1 MINYIEYV
9 YYLLGSSIKQEL
21 NEGITFKNNFDMD
34 VLVIEDDPSVRTL
47 VKAVLEH
54 NGNNVAQAENAS
66 DGREL
71 ATSNEYDI
79 IILDLGLPDGDGYEI
94 AKHIRD
100 QDITTPILVLSAEH
114 ETDVKI
120 KCLKVGADDYL
131 TKPFNTEELMARI
144 EAITRRS
151 GDSTGDQILE
161 CGELTVKLLEREFT
175 VGDAKVDLTNNE
187 FNLLVF
193 LMKNKNKIV
202 TQEEIAEKVWDIHF
216 DTQTNYINVY
226 ISYLRK
232 KIRDHSD
239 NDYIETVRKKGFVLR
254 CEEQ

>member
-1 MINYIEYV
+1 MN
-9 YYLLGSSIKQEL
+9 
-21 NEGITFKNNFDMD
+21 

-47 VKAVLEH
+47 VRAVLEH
-54 NGNNVAQAENAS
+54 DGSDVMQAENAKQ
-66 DGREL
+66 GEEL
-71 ATSNEYDI
+71 AVNEDFDI
-79 IILDLGLPDGDGYEI
+79 IILDLGLPDGDGYEV
-94 AKHIRD
+94 AKNIRD
-100 QDITTPILVLSAEH
+100 QDITTPILVLSAEQ

-151 GDSTGDQILE
+151 GDGGPEQILT
-161 CGELTVKLLEREFT
+161 CGELKVKLLEREFT
-175 VGDAKVDLTNNE
+175 INGAKVDLTNNE

-193 LMKNKNKIV
+193 LMKNKNRIV

-232 KIRDHSD
+232 KMRDHTEV
-239 NDYIETVRKKGFVLR
+239 DYIETVRKKGFVLR
-254 CEEQ
+254 CEDEE

>member
-1 MINYIEYV
+1 
-9 YYLLGSSIKQEL
+9 
-21 NEGITFKNNFDMD
+21 MD

-54 NGNNVAQAENAS
+54 DGNKVTQAGNAA
-66 DGREL
+66 DGREF
-71 ATSNEYDI
+71 ATTNAYDI

-94 AKHIRD
+94 AKHIRN
-100 QDITTPILVLSAEH
+100 QEITTPILVLSAEH

-120 KCLKVGADDYL
+120 KCLKIGADDYL
-131 TKPFNTEELMARI
+131 TKPFNTEELLARI

-151 GDSTGDQILE
+151 TDGTGDQLLE
-161 CGELTVKLLEREFT
+161 CGELQVRLLEREFW
-175 VGDAKVDLTNNE
+175 VKDSKVDLTNNE
-187 FNLLVF
+187 FNLLVY
-193 LMKNKNKIV
+193 LMKHKNKII
-202 TQEEIAEKVWDIHF
+202 TQEEIADKVWDIHF

-232 KIRDHSD
+232 KIRNYTE

-254 CEEQ
+254 CEDD

>member
-1 MINYIEYV
+1 ME
-9 YYLLGSSIKQEL
+9 
-21 NEGITFKNNFDMD
+21 

-54 NGNNVAQAENAS
+54 KGNNVAQADNATNGK
-66 DGREL
+66 DL
-71 ATSNEYDI
+71 ATNNEYDI
-79 IILDLGLPDGDGYEI
+79 IILDLGLPDGDGFDI
-94 AKHIRD
+94 AKDIRD
-100 QDITTPILVLSAEH
+100 QEITTPILVLSAEQ

-151 GDSTGDQILE
+151 GDGATDQVLE
-161 CGELTVKLLEREFT
+161 CGELKVKLLEREFFVNDT
-175 VGDAKVDLTNNE
+175 SVDLTNNE

-202 TQEEIAEKVWDIHF
+202 TQEDIAEKVWDIHF

-232 KIRDHSD
+232 KIREHAE

-254 CEEQ
+254 YDEN